1 MNRREER
8 SRELREHYR
17 GTVAL
22 VTGAASGIG
31 RALATELVAR
41 GATVVVADIDREGV
55 VAVASRL
62 EQAAGGVD
70 AVPTRALPA
79 VLDVTNADDVAEL
92 VARTARDHAG
102 IDFVF
107 NNAGIGVGGPVA
119 DLTLAHWR
127 RVLDVNLWGVI
138 NGVQAAY
145 PAMVA
150 QGHGHI
156 VNTAS
161 LSGLLPSPMLVP
173 YSTSKHAVVG
183 LSVGLRMEAAGRG
196 VKVTVV
202 CPGVIETPLLD
213 KRNPDDLPPVGSPDI
228 RAMLTRLVGRPYP
241 AASLAT
247 DVLDGVAR
255 NRAII
260 VTPFHARRAWALYR
274 ASPGL
279 LIDRGAARMRGA
291 LRPSS

>member
-1 MNRREER
+1 VLIDSIVSVGSGPRQG
-8 SRELREHYR
+8 SP
-17 GTVAL
+17 G
-22 VTGAASGIG
+22 GAGPD
-31 RALATELVAR
+31 RA
-41 GATVVVADIDREGV
+41 DRFPDGGCPEPSGV
-55 VAVASRL
+55 V
-62 EQAAGGVD
+62 
-70 AVPTRALPA
+70 
-79 VLDVTNADDVAEL
+79 
-92 VARTARDHAG
+92 RDHAG
-102 IDFVF
+102 LDCVF

-127 RVLDVNLWGVI
+127 RLLDVNRGGHQ
-138 NGVQAAY
+138 GVQAAY
-145 PAMVA
+145 PAMAA
-150 QGHGHI
+150 QGYGHI

-183 LSVGLRMEAAGRG
+183 LSVGLRMEAAGSG

-213 KRNPDDLPPVGSPDI
+213 KRSPDELPPVGSPDI
-228 RAMLTRLVGRPYP
+228 WAMLTRLVGRPYP

-279 LIDRGAARMRGA
+279 LIDRGASRMRGA
-291 LRPSS
+291 PRPSS